1 MTNTELK
8 RLFDRCNTENV
19 NFDDLCKAN
28 EVGLVAAQVRTAA
41 SRGCDGSL
49 FEPGDVTIHV
59 YMAEQF
65 NLPTWITNRPISKER

>member
-19 NFDDLCKAN
+19 NFDDLCEAN
-28 EVGLVAAQVRTAA
+28 EAGLVIAQEHKSA

-49 FEPGDVTIHV
+49 FEDGDVTIHV

-65 NLPTWITNRPISKER
+65 NLPTWITN